1 MSNASKDSTRIA
13 LALFLLRL
21 GIFTVMAIWTLDKF
35 FRPEHA
41 IAVFEHYYKLES
53 LGATLI
59 YTLAAAEAALL
70 IAFVLGVMP
79 RLTYGAVLVLHGV
92 STLSAYQQYLH
103 PFESNNLLFFA
114 AWPMLA
120 ACFALY
126 TLRDMDTWRIG

>member
-41 IAVFEHYYKLES
+41 IAVFEHYYGLKS

>member
-1 MSNASKDSTRIA
+1 MSNAPKDSTRIA

-41 IAVFEHYYKLES
+41 IAVFEHYYKLEG
-53 LGATLI
+53 LGATPI

-126 TLRDMDTWRIG
+126 TLRDMDIWRIG